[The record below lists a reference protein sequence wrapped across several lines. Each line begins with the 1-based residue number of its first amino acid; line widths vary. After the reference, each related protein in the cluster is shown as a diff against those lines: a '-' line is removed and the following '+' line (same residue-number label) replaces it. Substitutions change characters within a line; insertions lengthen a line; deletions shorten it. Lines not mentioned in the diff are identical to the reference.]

1 MNSVPHSIP
10 ARNPATA
17 TPTPAT
23 PAPAAALA
31 QARDFYAPRSALESA
46 AASITTDRDTY
57 YADCM
62 CFSGPN
68 TKTSKHSIVIRR
80 ASDRAI
86 APATNTL
93 IVKST
98 GYSSVT
104 NVGSWDTYK
113 EAVQALLERG
123 VQWFE
128 SKERVA

>member
-1 MNSVPHSIP
+1 MNSVTHSIP
-10 ARNPATA
+10 AHNP
-17 TPTPAT
+17 T
-23 PAPAAALA
+23 PAPATAS
-31 QARDFYAPRSALESA
+31 ARDFYAPRSALESA
-46 AASITTDRDTY
+46 AAKITTDRDTY

-68 TKTSKHSIVIRR
+68 TKTSKHSVVIRR

-98 GYSSVT
+98 GYSSVA

-113 EAVQALLERG
+113 DAVQALLERG